1 MTHIE
6 GIGASPGIAIGKA
19 LVLEREQRVIHGR
32 LLKDRAEVDR
42 EIGQYHTAVR
52 RSIAEIRGI
61 LDTARPDSDSAD
73 ILEVQIEL
81 LGDPQMERDVVQKIT
96 AGMKTAYDATLETVG
111 EITELFH
118 GLEDNYIRERSADI
132 QDMGNRL
139 LRNLEGATEQTLT
152 AEAGTILVAGD
163 LAPSHTL
170 TLDTSRVSGLLT
182 GAGGRTSHAAIIARS
197 RGIPAVVG
205 LDDALWEIV
214 PGDAIILDGETGT
227 VIVRPDAA
235 VLEAYQA
242 KQRKYEEK
250 AALLQSL
257 RGKPSMTQDGWAV
270 PLLANVASMADL
282 NLVQAYGGEG
292 VGLLRTELLF
302 MDRATMPTEEEQFS
316 FYKAI
321 AQHTKGKPLTI
332 RTLDLGGDKPLPYL
346 PLPVEENPAL
356 GYRAI
361 RVCLERPDIFL
372 PQLKAILR
380 ASAWGKVKILF
391 PMVST
396 VTEVR
401 EARALLD
408 EAKRQLTR
416 EGLGFNKE
424 IPVGVMIEVPAA
436 AYSADLL
443 ARDVDFFSIG
453 TNDLVQYMM
462 AADRMNPRVA
472 GLYDPFHPSVI
483 RVLQFVIQQAQR
495 QLVRVSLCGEMASDP
510 LATLLLVGLGID
522 ELSVNPGSIPL
533 VKNTIVHHNRST
545 AQAIAKRVLNMDTA
559 AQIRACLQEAIA

>member
-1 MTHIE
+1 MTQIE

-19 LVLEREQRVIHGR
+19 LVIEREERVTRGR
-32 LLKDRAEVDR
+32 LLADPTEIAR
-42 EIGQYHTAVR
+42 EIEQYRFAVR

-61 LDTARPDSDSAD
+61 LDTARPDTDSAD

-81 LGDPQMERDVVQKIT
+81 LGDPQMERDVVQKIST
-96 AGMKTAYDATLETVG
+96 GMKTAYDATLETVG

-139 LRNLEGATEQTLT
+139 LRNLEGAAEPALS
-152 AEAGTILVAGD
+152 AEAGTILVAWD

-170 TLDTSRVSGLLT
+170 TLDTSRVNGLLT

-197 RGIPAVVG
+197 RGLAAVVG
-205 LDDALWEIV
+205 FGEAIQGIT
-214 PGDAIILDGETGT
+214 PGDTIILDGETGT
-227 VIVRPDAA
+227 VIIDPEPA
-235 VLEAYQA
+235 VLDTYTTRQQA
-242 KQRKYEEK
+242 QQAK
-250 AALLQSL
+250 AALLHAL
-257 RGKPSMTQDGWAV
+257 RGKPSVTQDGWAV

-302 MDRATMPTEEEQFS
+302 MDRDTMPTEEEQFS
-316 FYKAI
+316 FYKSI
-321 AQHTKGKPLTI
+321 ARHTKGKPLTI

-346 PLPVEENPAL
+346 PLPAEENPAL

-361 RVCLERPDIFL
+361 RVCLREPDIFL

-380 ASAWGKVKILF
+380 ASAWGKVKVLF
-391 PMVST
+391 PMIST
-396 VTEVR
+396 VAEVR

-416 EGLGFNKE
+416 EGVGFNKE

-436 AYSADLL
+436 AYIADLL
-443 ARDVDFFSIG
+443 AREVDFFSIG
-453 TNDLVQYMM
+453 TNDLVQYML

-472 GLYDPFHPSVI
+472 GLYDPFHPAVI
-483 RVLQFVIQQAQR
+483 RLLQFVVQQAQR

-510 LATLLLVGLGID
+510 LATLLLIGLGVD
-522 ELSVNPGSIPL
+522 ELSANPASIPL
-533 VKNTIVHHNRST
+533 VKNTVVSHTRSA
-545 AQAIAKRVLNMDTA
+545 AQALAKRVLTMDNA
-559 AQIRACLQEAIA
+559 AQIRACLEEAIS